1 MSYTSI
7 LYHLIIR
14 TKSSRKTLSLTHS
27 EDLYRYIWG
36 YIKNKH
42 CKLYRING
50 IEDHIHI
57 LFSLHP
63 AISLSDFV
71 RDLKAE
77 SSKMLKR
84 TKGFENFS
92 SWSEGYAALTIS
104 HKEKDVLIRYIK
116 DQRDHHKNITFEEE
130 YRSFIQAMGLQ
141 IDSRDWEK

>member
-1 MSYTSI
+1 
-7 LYHLIIR
+7 
-14 TKSSRKTLSLTHS
+14 
-27 EDLYRYIWG
+27 
-36 YIKNKH
+36 
-42 CKLYRING
+42 
-50 IEDHIHI
+50 
-57 LFSLHP
+57 
-63 AISLSDFV
+63 
-71 RDLKAE
+71 
-77 SSKMLKR
+77 MLKR